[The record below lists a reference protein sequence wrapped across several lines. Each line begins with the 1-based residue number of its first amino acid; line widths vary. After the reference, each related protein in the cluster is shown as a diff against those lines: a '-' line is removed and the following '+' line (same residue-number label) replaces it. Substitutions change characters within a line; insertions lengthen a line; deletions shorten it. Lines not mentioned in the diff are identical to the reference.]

1 MEMVSRNVSTLA
13 NMKIKN
19 KHDRKTKNLLIGNI
33 WNTKFWKQHKDY
45 SRLTAERSLGAMDRL
60 LIVETENLNRLEQ

>member
-1 MEMVSRNVSTLA
+1 MVSRNASTLA

-33 WNTKFWKQHKDY
+33 WNAKFWKQHKNY

-60 LIVETENLNRLEQ
+60 LIVETEILNRLKQ